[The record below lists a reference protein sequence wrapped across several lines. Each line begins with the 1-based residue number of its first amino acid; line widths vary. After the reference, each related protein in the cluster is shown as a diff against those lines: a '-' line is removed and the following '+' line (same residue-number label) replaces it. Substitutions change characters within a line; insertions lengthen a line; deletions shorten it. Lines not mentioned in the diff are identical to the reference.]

1 MRILRRIWSISFLF
15 SSIALLWSQAIPD
28 GKKISSI
35 EVELKGPQTL
45 GKSFI
50 LQNLQVEEGI
60 PYDGAL
66 IDKSIR
72 NLIAT
77 GSVEDVKVFIDP
89 EKRMRRKS
97 LLFFGFEE
105 SLALVRLF
113 LRVTTNL
120 LTKNWKKLFPWR

>member
-60 PYDGAL
+60 TYDGAL

-89 EKRMRRKS
+89 DKTNAAEV
-97 LLFFGFEE
+97 
-105 SLALVRLF
+105 ALDFRVRG
-113 LRVTTNL
+113 
-120 LTKNWKKLFPWR
+120 

>member
-1 MRILRRIWSISFLF
+1 M
-15 SSIALLWSQAIPD
+15 
-28 GKKISSI
+28 
-35 EVELKGPQTL
+35 KGPQTL

-89 EKRMRRKS
+89 EKTNAS
-97 LLFFGFEE
+97 EVALVFGFEKI
-105 SLALVRLF
+105 SH
-113 LRVTTNL
+113 
-120 LTKNWKKLFPWR
+120 W